1 MGMSYTIDRERRLVR
16 SRMWGA
22 VTTAD
27 MADLFSRIVSDP
39 RFEPDFRALA
49 DLREVTALT
58 SDSMSL
64 GTIASTEVYLPGTR
78 RAAVASTDEVVERMR
93 TFATYSE
100 RSGQSVRVFTEMEEA
115 ERWVMGRE
123 DATSTSAVDRPSP

>member
-1 MGMSYTIDRERRLVR
+1 MGMSYTIDRERRVVR

-27 MADLFSRIVSDP
+27 MADLFSRILIDP

-49 DLREVTALT
+49 DLREVTAL
-58 SDSMSL
+58 SGDSMAF

-78 RAAVASTDEVVERMR
+78 RAAVATNDSVLELMR
-93 TFATYSE
+93 LFAAYSR
-100 RSGQSVRVFTEMEEA
+100 RSGQTVRVFTELEEA
-115 ERWVMGRE
+115 ERWVLHGDGAASE
-123 DATSTSAVDRPSP
+123 SADARPSP